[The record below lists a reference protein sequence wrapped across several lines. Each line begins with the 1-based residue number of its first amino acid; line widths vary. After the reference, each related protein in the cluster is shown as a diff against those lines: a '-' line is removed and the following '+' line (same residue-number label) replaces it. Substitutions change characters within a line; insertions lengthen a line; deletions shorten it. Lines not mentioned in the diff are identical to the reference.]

1 MNDLLAGDQTSD
13 YQSYIKPGGKFY
25 DQDINVMAEKI
36 AKAKYDSDAYI
47 KTLEMQKD
55 EMREELL
62 RSKEEYNKRAK
73 LEELIDQLSNRE
85 KLEGHKNPTVD
96 EVKPMDDSKIRELV
110 TSEVKAMTKAQQE
123 DANYSLVKDKL
134 TERFGPNYQ
143 TVLKEKMAA
152 LELDADMV
160 NNLARNKP
168 KTLFKLL
175 EVEDAAPRVDPF
187 RAPPRSTQSS
197 YHNPASKDK
206 TWSFF
211 QEMKK
216 ADPKA
221 YFSKETQK
229 QIHAEAIRQGE
240 SFFDMD

>member
-1 MNDLLAGDQTSD
+1 MNDLLAGDLGD
-13 YQSYIKPGGKFY
+13 YQTYIKPGGKFY
-25 DQDINVMAEKI
+25 DQDINVMADKI

-85 KLEGHKNPTVD
+85 KLERHNNPPVD
-96 EVKPMDDSKIRELV
+96 EVKPNMDDSKIRELV
-110 TSEVKAMTKAQQE
+110 TSEFKAMTKVQQE
-123 DANYSLVKDKL
+123 DANYSFVKDKL

-143 TVLKEKMAA
+143 NVLKEKMAA
-152 LELDADMV
+152 LELDADYV
-160 NNLARNKP
+160 NSLARNKP

-187 RAPPRSTQSS
+187 RAPPKSTQSS
-197 YHNPASKDK
+197 YHNPASKEK
-206 TWSFF
+206 TWSHF
-211 QEMKK
+211 QELKK
-216 ADPKA
+216 SDPKA

-229 QIHAEAIRQGE
+229 LIHAEAIRQGE